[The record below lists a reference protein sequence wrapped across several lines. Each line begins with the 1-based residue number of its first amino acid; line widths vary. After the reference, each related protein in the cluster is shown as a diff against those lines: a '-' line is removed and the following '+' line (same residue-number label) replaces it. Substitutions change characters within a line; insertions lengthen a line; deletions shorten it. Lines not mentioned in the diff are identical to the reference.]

1 MKKEERLIKK
11 VKRLLKRLKC
21 PRYMHHFGPKIY
33 EFYEHITALLIKE
46 ICRLSFRRASN
57 ILALLGVNTPSYS
70 ALCKSR
76 KRFPF
81 VLWNSLLQLTANF
94 NSDLIAVDS
103 TGFSRTNPSWHY
115 VKRINA
121 EKPVKSYVK
130 LSALFDTKHKKFC
143 ALRVRAR
150 PRHDIKDFSYLL
162 KKRKIMN
169 KLLGDSAYDAESLHK
184 KSYELGIITV
194 IKPRKNAKRGFY
206 RKKQMKNYSERAYH
220 RRSMIESGFGGLKR
234 KYGSYVLARKISA
247 QRAEIYCR
255 AIAHNLS
262 LRF

>member
-76 KRFPF
+76 KRIPF

-121 EKPVKSYVK
+121 EAMSSFLHSLTQSTRNSVLCV
-130 LSALFDTKHKKFC
+130 LEQDRDMT
-143 ALRVRAR
+143 
-150 PRHDIKDFSYLL
+150 L
-162 KKRKIMN
+162 KT
-169 KLLGDSAYDAESLHK
+169 L
-184 KSYELGIITV
+184 V
-194 IKPRKNAKRGFY
+194 I
-206 RKKQMKNYSERAYH
+206 
-220 RRSMIESGFGGLKR
+220 
-234 KYGSYVLARKISA
+234 
-247 QRAEIYCR
+247 C
-255 AIAHNLS
+255 
-262 LRF
+262 